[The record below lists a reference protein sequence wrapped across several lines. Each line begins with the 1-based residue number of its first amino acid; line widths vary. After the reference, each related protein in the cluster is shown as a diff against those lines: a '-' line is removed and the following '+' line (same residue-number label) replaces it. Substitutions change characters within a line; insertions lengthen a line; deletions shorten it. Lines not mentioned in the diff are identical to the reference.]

1 MLCVSACLSL
11 QVPDGTEFQAEQQS
25 ILTAAVHDMFAMMR
39 LAERSWGQVG
49 PGVPV
54 CLTHCMHAIPAHLAA
69 LAPCPSFALVMCTVL
84 SQLPTLR
91 QLPSAAV
98 QPQAPMLSLQ
108 EVEAELELRGDWLP
122 LMHLYPQNTTQ
133 EPSSLSSIVWSE
145 ADMQLQAWL
154 KDSPVYQQAI
164 AE

>member
-1 MLCVSACLSL
+1 M
-11 QVPDGTEFQAEQQS
+11 
-25 ILTAAVHDMFAMMR
+25 
-39 LAERSWGQVG
+39 
-49 PGVPV
+49 
-54 CLTHCMHAIPAHLAA
+54 
-69 LAPCPSFALVMCTVL
+69 
-84 SQLPTLR
+84 
-91 QLPSAAV
+91 
-98 QPQAPMLSLQ
+98 QPQAPLLSLQ

-164 AE
+164 AEWAP